1 MFNRA
6 KPKPHRIDTLI
17 GAGTRS
23 IIGDVQFA
31 GGLRVDGAIRGN
43 VVAIGD
49 KPSTL
54 VLSEKAVIEGTV
66 RVAHLIVNGRIHGP
80 VYATHYV
87 ELQAKSQVTGDI
99 HYRTLEMH
107 PGAVVD
113 GRLVHEHEA
122 MLLENPILHSLPDTM
137 ATGV

>member
-1 MFNRA
+1 MFGNKTS
-6 KPKPHRIDTLI
+6 KPQNRIDSLI
-17 GAGTRS
+17 GHDTT
-23 IIGDVQFA
+23 IDGDVQFA

-66 RVAHLIVNGRIHGP
+66 RVAHMIVNGRIHGP